1 MAIASLL
8 ITVIGLLLVL
18 MIAGTILVNQKRHR
32 ISPKEQARL
41 KEKWNKIM
49 DEAGHNPKGAIL
61 EADKMLDHALKLK
74 GFKGNLG
81 EKLKQAST
89 LFRDLNGV
97 WAAHKW
103 RNRIAHELEMR
114 ITANEAKTA
123 LSQFRQALRDLGA
136 L

>member
-1 MAIASLL
+1 MDAALL
-8 ITVIGLLLVL
+8 ITMAGGFLFIL
-18 MIAGTILVNQKRHR
+18 MVVGAIWVNRKRHK
-32 ISPKEQARL
+32 ISPKEQTRL

-74 GFKGNLG
+74 GFDGNLG
-81 EKLKQAST
+81 EKLKKAST

-103 RNRIAHELEMR
+103 RNRIAHELEVG

-136 L
+136 I